1 MATFMKPYPEKVLKI
16 MHYHQANFKYPSCL
30 EMNMRIK
37 NMEVRSIEAKRY
49 VRDLSKPMNIRID
62 HNSSV
67 VNFTYMAKNEAHV
80 EFEYITSY
88 GAIGVIK
95 FEGDFVFEDEKAEDI
110 AKRWQSKKN
119 MPNEVASQIHTA
131 IMHYCL
137 PQAVMLARELKLPP
151 PIPLPQIKFEKDAG
165 KKGKAFGPEVA

>member
-1 MATFMKPYPEKVLKI
+1 
-16 MHYHQANFKYPSCL
+16 
-30 EMNMRIK
+30 MRIR

-49 VRDLSKPMNIRID
+49 IKDLSKPMNIRID

-67 VNFTYMAKNEAHV
+67 VGFTHMAKNEAHV

-95 FEGDFVFEDEKAEDI
+95 FEGDFVFEDENAREIAE
-110 AKRWQSKKN
+110 RWQSKKN

-151 PIPLPQIKFEKDAG
+151 PIPLPQIKFEKEGKG
-165 KKGKAFGPEVA
+165 KKTFGPEVA

>member
-1 MATFMKPYPEKVLKI
+1 
-16 MHYHQANFKYPSCL
+16 
-30 EMNMRIK
+30 
-37 NMEVRSIEAKRY
+37 MEIRSIEAKRFAK
-49 VRDLSKPMNIRID
+49 DLSKPMNIRID

-67 VNFTYMAKNEAHV
+67 VGFSYVSGNEANV

-88 GAIGVIK
+88 GAIGIIK
-95 FEGDFVFEDEKAEDI
+95 FEGDFVFEDEGAKEMAE
-110 AKRWQSKKN
+110 RWQSKRN

-151 PIPLPQIKFEKDAG
+151 PIPLPQIKFEKE
-165 KKGKAFGPEVA
+165 KGKGVKRFGPEVA